1 MNILISNKNKIQV
14 HSDQPSAY
22 DAWKGIKFCNYHPKQ
37 DIKKKAMF
45 TIPTQT
51 IPMMLQWDVANGFKC
66 YIKHAKVAIFLAMTE
81 LQNLRM
87 RLSDL
92 QTSETSFG
100 SLCSTPVLFKHI
112 QLWFSTPPPRLWV

>member
-1 MNILISNKNKIQV
+1 MLNILISNKNKIQV

-51 IPMMLQWDVANGFKC
+51 IPMMLQ
-66 YIKHAKVAIFLAMTE
+66 
-81 LQNLRM
+81 
-87 RLSDL
+87 
-92 QTSETSFG
+92 
-100 SLCSTPVLFKHI
+100 
-112 QLWFSTPPPRLWV
+112 